1 MSGTFCRHNRPTD
14 KCSICSRELDEKLRN
29 QAPIKYV
36 TVKKPGTKATPS
48 ARATSGSRSTS
59 SRGAS
64 SSKAAGNS
72 NRVVTRKLARAT
84 DDGYRNPLV
93 PGMKATADAER
104 LAGALTQAVE
114 RLQPPG
120 PHPVIAEIADLNDAT
135 WLAFLIALAPELEE
149 TLTEVQPSWSSR
161 SDLSVLPE
169 AKQKA
174 ATAYLAWVD
183 RAGTQQAAF
192 EGESFWTPERRFDRV
207 FERLAL
213 PGFGRGARYE
223 LLVTLGAAGRYEV
236 DAQSPQ
242 LVEDDTTTLA
252 AKRLFVS
259 GDRMLL
265 EKRAREFMAAADL
278 PIAALDHGLKVW
290 ATPGEHVDLTADPL
304 PGVASALRIG

>member
-1 MSGTFCRHNRPTD
+1 MSGSFCRHNRPTS

-36 TVKKPGTKATPS
+36 TVRKPGTKPAPRS
-48 ARATSGSRSTS
+48 RAASGTGSSSSS
-59 SRGAS
+59 SRGS
-64 SSKAAGNS
+64 SST
-72 NRVVTRKLARAT
+72 NRVVTRKLVRAA

-93 PGMKATADAER
+93 QGMKATADAER

-120 PHPVIAEIADLNDAT
+120 PHPVIADIADLNDAT

-149 TLTEVQPSWSSR
+149 VLTEAQPRWADKDISA
-161 SDLSVLPE
+161 LPE

-174 ATAYLAWVD
+174 ASAYLAWVE
-183 RAGTQQAAF
+183 RAGSQEAAIM
-192 EGESFWTPERRFDRV
+192 GEESWTPARRFDRV

-213 PGFGRGARYE
+213 PGFGRTARYE
-223 LLVTLGAAGRYEV
+223 LLTTLGCAGRYPL

-242 LVEDDTTTLA
+242 FVEDDATTLA

-265 EKRAREFMAAADL
+265 ERRAREFAEAADL
-278 PIAALDHGLKVW
+278 PIAALDHGLFVW
-290 ATPGEHVDLTADPL
+290 GTPGEHVDLTADPL
-304 PGVASALRIG
+304 PGVASALRLR